1 MKRVCLISS
10 SFYPATFYGGP
21 ISATWDLSRR
31 LSEKDIQ
38 MYISTTNAN
47 GISRL
52 NVETNKFI
60 QKDSNLFVKYYHE
73 EVINKFSFAFIC
85 GIWSDIKNADIVYIQ
100 YLFHYTVLFSLLFC
114 VFQRKRIIICPRG
127 SFSLFT
133 LSNRIPF
140 LKRVWINLLIK
151 PFHRIIEWQASSNL
165 EKNDIKRTFPDAS
178 IYVINDAVDFRSF
191 QDFEIFDRVK
201 LLEKYTKT
209 KFKNV
214 SYVFFS
220 MGRLHAIKNFDV
232 LIHAFSL
239 FVKDHK
245 EAKFIIA
252 GGNDGV
258 EYKLRQQILDLELE
272 NSVFLIGAINFED
285 KKILLNNC
293 DYFSLASDFES
304 FGLVVAEALCCG
316 KPVVVSDK
324 TPWKDLQQN
333 QCGILTN
340 NDEISFYKAMLK
352 VIELNYDT
360 KIIKDYVVANY
371 DWSIIVNKFLN
382 FINKKG

>member
-140 LKRVWINLLIK
+140 LKRFWINLLIK
-151 PFHRIIEWQASSNL
+151 PFHRIVEWQASSNL

-178 IYVINDAVDFRSF
+178 IYVINDGVDFRSF

-209 KFKNV
+209 KFENV